1 MAAFEVPRG
10 DPAGEL
16 GFLPV
21 EDLRFKSMASTYSN
35 PKKIEKTTPTNQW
48 EFQDPKME
56 VLYHIRSYFWGISP
70 YIALT

>member
-21 EDLRFKSMASTYSN
+21 EDLMFKSMISTYSN
-35 PKKIEKTTPTNQW
+35 PKKIEKTTTNQW
-48 EFQDPKME
+48 EFQDPKMD
-56 VLYHIRSYFWGISP
+56 VLYHIRPYFGGISP
-70 YIALT
+70 YMALT

>member
-21 EDLRFKSMASTYSN
+21 EDLMFKSMISTYSN
-35 PKKIEKTTPTNQW
+35 PKKIE
-48 EFQDPKME
+48 
-56 VLYHIRSYFWGISP
+56 RS
-70 YIALT
+70 